1 MKSVLVL
8 LMSFIFFAACA
19 SVSSQNEKVRVTSKP
34 DMIAEC
40 EYIGPVGSSSML
52 VNIRAGGV
60 TFNNAMHEL
69 KSEAKKKGANVVLI
83 SERSDTNAEAYK
95 CN

>member
-1 MKSVLVL
+1 MKRIIVLSVCYIL
-8 LMSFIFFAACA
+8 LAACA

-34 DMIAEC
+34 DIIEEC
-40 EYIGPVGSSSML
+40 EYMGPVGSPSML
-52 VNIRAGGV
+52 VNIRAGGLA
-60 TFNNAMHEL
+60 FNNAVHEL

-83 SERSDTNAEAYK
+83 SERSDTNGEAYK

>member
-1 MKSVLVL
+1 MKRIIVLSVFYIL
-8 LMSFIFFAACA
+8 LAACA
-19 SVSSQNEKVRVTSKP
+19 SVSSQNEKVLVTSKP
-34 DMIAEC
+34 DIIEEC
-40 EYIGPVGSSSML
+40 EYMGPVGSSSML

-60 TFNNAMHEL
+60 AFNNAVHEL

-83 SERSDTNAEAYK
+83 SERSDTNGESYK